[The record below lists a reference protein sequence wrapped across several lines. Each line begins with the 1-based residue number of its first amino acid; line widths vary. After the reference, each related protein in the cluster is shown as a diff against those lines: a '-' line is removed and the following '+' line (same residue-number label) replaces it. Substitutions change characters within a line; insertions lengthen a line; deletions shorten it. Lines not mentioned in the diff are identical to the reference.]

1 MFSPDGAELPQPD
14 NCSTSVRLEID
25 ERAEE
30 DTDVCGDHSP
40 LDPKLRS
47 RLPVRRRNSQRPH
60 LSDPEC
66 VHTSPAVRAQYV
78 NDNDLVNV
86 PRDIAG
92 FLGFYEARRARLE
105 ERLRNALGV
114 A

>member
-1 MFSPDGAELPQPD
+1 MPQPD
-14 NCSTSVRLEID
+14 NCSTSVRFEID
-25 ERAEE
+25 ERAVVF
-30 DTDVCGDHSP
+30 DDHVPSF
-40 LDPKLRS
+40 S
-47 RLPVRRRNSQRPH
+47 VS
-60 LSDPEC
+60 